1 MYFYLLVFDIMI
13 LSDVDIKRN
22 IAEGRIRIDPIEDE
36 REVPEEYQIQP
47 ASVDLKLGKEFK
59 VQNNTQK
66 GFVGLEEAQEDLL
79 REVDVGEDGEF
90 VLQPGKFVLART
102 REFIAVPGD
111 ITAFIE
117 GRSSIGR
124 KGLFVENAGWVD
136 PGFEGTIT
144 LELMNAG
151 NLPIKLKPGV
161 RICQV
166 VFAELTSP
174 SEEPY
179 DKKEDSK
186 YQGQIRPA
194 GSRIHEDLEFKEDS

>member
-1 MYFYLLVFDIMI
+1 MI
-13 LSDVDIKRN
+13 LSDVDIKKMLSEN
-22 IAEGRIRIDPIEDE
+22 RIKIDPVDENREMPED
-36 REVPEEYQIQP
+36 YQIQP

-59 VQNNTQK
+59 IQNNTQK
-66 GFVGLEEAQEDLL
+66 GFVGLEEPQEDLL
-79 REVDVGEDGEF
+79 REVDVGKEGEF

-102 REFIAVPGD
+102 KEYISVPGD

-144 LELMNAG
+144 LELLNAG

-166 VFAELTSP
+166 VFAELTNP

-194 GSRIHEDLEFKEDS
+194 GSRIHKDLEFKE

>member
-22 IAEGRIRIDPIEDE
+22 ISEGRIRIDPIEDE

-166 VFAELTSP
+166 V
-174 SEEPY
+174 
-179 DKKEDSK
+179 
-186 YQGQIRPA
+186 
-194 GSRIHEDLEFKEDS
+194 